1 MADADWMLSSHP
13 CSLSAS
19 PLNFLLFSPSLYC
32 LLLDYIYIY
41 VNKYI
46 RMPLKKSSRAIRV
59 RGLSTDL
66 LLDDFR
72 GKACRLNKAAGE
84 SKKAGLLSRGTSTV
98 SDPECS
104 LALQGDA
111 KTGTVTFASTDV
123 KGKAIKETTDWEVDD
138 NFDGLTVLHTADKAD
153 LE

>member
-1 MADADWMLSSHP
+1 
-13 CSLSAS
+13 
-19 PLNFLLFSPSLYC
+19 
-32 LLLDYIYIY
+32 
-41 VNKYI
+41 
-46 RMPLKKSSRAIRV
+46 MPLKKSSRTIRI
-59 RGLSTDL
+59 RGLSADL

-72 GKACRLNKAAGE
+72 SEACRLNKAAGE
-84 SKKAGLLSRGTSTV
+84 SKKTGLLSRGTSIA

-123 KGKAIKETTDWEVDD
+123 KGKAIKEATDGEVDD
-138 NFDGLTVLHTADKAD
+138 NFDGLTVLHTADKVD